1 MSVRDDKQELEHV
14 RSLLESMALLE
25 TVAMQREANAEE
37 VLGFLASHGMT
48 SEDLAKRLDISE
60 QSVRALLER
69 EKPKPP
75 HERVGISEESI
86 DKLTP
91 SLPTA

>member
-1 MSVRDDKQELEHV
+1 VSLRDDKKELEHV

-25 TVAMQREANAEE
+25 TVAADREANVEE

-48 SEDLAKRLDISE
+48 GPELAKRLDISE
-60 QSVRALLER
+60 ESVRVLLER
-69 EKPKPP
+69 DEPKPP
-75 HERVGISEESI
+75 HERIGISEESVE
-86 DKLTP
+86 KLTP